1 MNGVKSLSK
10 AFTTV
15 DKEADTGWLKY
26 PRDSVMR
33 RDLYGDYYDQVLLH
47 PAKQNAYVFKDIMEY
62 VSVPGET
69 ILDPFGG
76 IGTTTL
82 AAIYGRNVVLI
93 EVEQFYADIAKSIAD
108 YWHSEG
114 LSTGAVTVICQDNR
128 QVLPFP
134 CDHIVTSPPYGNDM
148 PHKGEAAL
156 KDLGSASST
165 KRIADSA
172 THYTDSALNIGT
184 LNKFLYV
191 KTMDKLYKKMVA
203 SLNPNGTISIT
214 HRDRIEDGKRILYSM
229 EIIRAMV
236 SNGMELELWEKWK
249 VPLHI
254 QGQVNKKIGNEIVE
268 DEDILIFRKLS

>member
-10 AFTTV
+10 AFTTETK
-15 DKEADTGWLKY
+15 DPLTGWIKY
-26 PRDSVMR
+26 SRDNQLR
-33 RDLYGDYYDQVLLH
+33 RELYGSYYDQVLLH
-47 PAKQNAYVFKDIMEY
+47 PAKMNSYVFNDIMEY
-62 VSVPGET
+62 VSVPGDT

-93 EVEQFYADIAKSIAD
+93 EVEKFYADIAKSIAN
-108 YWHSEG
+108 YWYNAG

-148 PHKGEAAL
+148 PHKGEDAL
-156 KDLGSASST
+156 KDLDKASST

-236 SNGMELELWEKWK
+236 TNGMELELWEKWK